1 MEDGTVHI
9 NIYSKGETKLGRD
22 LSNFA
27 ALSIKT
33 PLDGTFSSLEGY
45 WYWLSISPARVER
58 EKLRYLAGHEAKS
71 LGRTLRGFDYSA
83 DPLFKLKIVH
93 AMVGKLIMHPA
104 LFEDFKVSTLPF
116 RHYYV
121 YGGDKR
127 IEPENGQ
134 WVVTVWEMLRTL
146 VKSEKG

>member
-1 MEDGTVHI
+1 MEDGTEHI

-33 PLDGTFSSLEGY
+33 LDGTFSSLEGF
-45 WYWLSISPARVER
+45 WYWLSVSSACAER

-71 LGRTLRGFDYSA
+71 LGRALRGSDYSA

-104 LFEDFKVSTLPF
+104 LFADFKASTLPF

-121 YGGDKR
+121 YGGDKQ

-134 WVVTVWEMLRTL
+134 WVVTVWETLRTL